1 LRIDLSDF
9 IDAKIAVVDAIG
21 TIVRCNRKWEKTASW
36 SAPLAVDILR
46 VWN

>member
-21 TIVRCNRKWEKTASW
+21 TIVRCNRKWEKTASTGQLL
-36 SAPLAVDILR
+36 SKPPG
-46 VWN
+46 WNR